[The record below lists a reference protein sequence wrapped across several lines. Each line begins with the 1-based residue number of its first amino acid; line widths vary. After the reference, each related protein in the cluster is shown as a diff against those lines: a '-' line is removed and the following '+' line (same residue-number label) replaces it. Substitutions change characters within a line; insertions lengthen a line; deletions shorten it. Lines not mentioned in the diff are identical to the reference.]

1 MYGLLIEGPKLRFS
15 SSHFIVEHEKC
26 ERIHGHNYNV
36 KVELRGKLNNNRM
49 VMDFR
54 EIKDIIMPIV
64 DRLDHKLLLPAKKGG
79 AIKLD
84 EKENQIEV
92 TTATKFYSIPKEDY
106 LLLPT
111 KSTTAEDL
119 ARYIFDEIKKQNPMV
134 TKVYVSETE
143 GSTAFYEEG

>member
-1 MYGLLIEGPKLRFS
+1 MYGLVVDSPRMRFS

-26 ERIHGHNYNV
+26 ERIHGHNYRV
-36 KVELRGKLNNNRM
+36 KIELKGELDKNRM

-54 EIKDIIMPIV
+54 EIKEVIMEVI
-64 DRLDHKLLLPAKKGG
+64 DRLDHKLLLPAKKGTME
-79 AIKLD
+79 LV
-84 EKENQIEV
+84 EKEDQIEI

-106 LLLPT
+106 LLLPI

-119 ARYIFDEIKKQNPMV
+119 SKYIFDELKKQIPLV
-134 TKVYVSETE
+134 TKVYVSETD